1 MLPFQKELAEFC
13 SILNKNHVAYMVIG
27 GIAVN
32 LHGFTRATGDA
43 DIWYL
48 PTELNFN
55 NLIKSIQ
62 DFGFDTSDLERLESY
77 ENQGFIRVPLER
89 FSIELLSM
97 IDGNI
102 EFNTAWQRTEKLIIN
117 DVSIPVMGYEDL
129 IQNKIMTRRPKDMED
144 IKQLERRRNLG
155 N

>member
-13 SILNKNHVAYMVIG
+13 SILNKNQVEYMVIG

-32 LHGFTRATGDA
+32 LHGYTRATGDA

-48 PTELNFN
+48 PTEKNFR
-55 NLIKSIQ
+55 NLIRSIQ
-62 DFGFDTSDLERLESY
+62 TFGYDTGDLERLENY
-77 ENQGFIRVPLER
+77 HTKGFIRIPLER
-89 FSIELLSM
+89 FSIELLSI

-102 EFNTAWQRTEKLIIN
+102 EFSAALQRAEKIVI
-117 DVSIPVMGYEDL
+117 DGISIPVMGYDDL
-129 IQNKIMTRRPKDMED
+129 IQNKIMSRRSKDMED